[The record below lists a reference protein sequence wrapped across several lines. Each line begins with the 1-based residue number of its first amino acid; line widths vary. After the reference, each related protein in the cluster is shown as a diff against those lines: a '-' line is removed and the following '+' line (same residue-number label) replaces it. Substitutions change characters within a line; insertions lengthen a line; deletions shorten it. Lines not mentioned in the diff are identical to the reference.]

1 MKSGTTWLIRLFVAV
16 MLAFALLMAVWVP
29 LRADLD
35 FRLADTALSLETSQ
49 GRERRQTME
58 YNQVKTDLPAARA
71 QLSELQPQAD
81 AAAGEVQDL
90 KDRRRTLRDEKKAL
104 EAERND

>member
-1 MKSGTTWLIRLFVAV
+1 MKKSPAWLARLFTGV
-16 MLAFALLMAVWVP
+16 MLLFCAFLTAFVLLRGS
-29 LRADLD
+29 LSFQLADL
-35 FRLADTALSLETSQ
+35 ALSLETSR

-81 AAAGEVQDL
+81 AAAGEVQEL
-90 KDRRRTLRDEKKAL
+90 KDRRKALRDEKKAL
-104 EAERND
+104 EAGEDD

>member
-1 MKSGTTWLIRLFVAV
+1 MKSGTTWLIRVFTAV
-16 MLAFALLMAVWVP
+16 MLAFALLLAAWVP

-35 FRLADTALSLETSQ
+35 FHLADTSLSLETSR

-81 AAAGEVQDL
+81 AAAGEVQEL
-90 KDRRRTLRDEKKAL
+90 KDRRKALRDEKKAL
-104 EAERND
+104 EAGEDD